1 MGPII
6 LNWNNDLIGTGA
18 PIWTLGKPKKK
29 RHNTSRLKLRLT
41 QVDIFSCSQ
50 IFYYVQRGLPM
61 IKSPHTLPTLI
72 PPLYEIGRHSAS
84 LSSNL
89 YLPLECILEKGMV
102 KILLNFETIN
112 SRIQVIWW
120 LCILTNSIPWLNPSQ
135 TTGIWYASRWVQ
147 TLSTPVDTTT
157 SAMSVVVQMRP
168 NILL

>member
-29 RHNTSRLKLRLT
+29 AQYFKAKTKINTGWY
-41 QVDIFSCSQ
+41 IFMLS

-72 PPLYEIGRHSAS
+72 PPHYEIGRHSSS

-89 YLPLECILEKGMV
+89 YLPLVCILEKGMV

-120 LCILTNSIPWLNPSQ
+120 LYFLTNSIPWLNPSQ
-135 TTGIWYASRWVQ
+135 TTGIWHASRWV
-147 TLSTPVDTTT
+147 
-157 SAMSVVVQMRP
+157 P
-168 NILL
+168 NSINPSWY